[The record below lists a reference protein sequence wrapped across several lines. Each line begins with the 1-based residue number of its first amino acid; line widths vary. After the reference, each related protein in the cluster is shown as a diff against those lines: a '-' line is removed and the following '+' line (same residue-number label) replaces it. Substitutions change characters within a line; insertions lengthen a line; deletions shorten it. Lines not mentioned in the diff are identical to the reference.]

1 MFSTM
6 LLKTAD
12 PNLSKAHMHLAL
24 PETADFMAAEL
35 SRENLEDNIATAE
48 GGVKRAEFGFSL
60 FWVNS
65 RYAEQCSCEMK

>member
-6 LLKTAD
+6 LLKTVRS
-12 PNLSKAHMHLAL
+12 NLSKAHMHLAL

-48 GGVKRAEFGFSL
+48 GAE
-60 FWVNS
+60 
-65 RYAEQCSCEMK
+65 